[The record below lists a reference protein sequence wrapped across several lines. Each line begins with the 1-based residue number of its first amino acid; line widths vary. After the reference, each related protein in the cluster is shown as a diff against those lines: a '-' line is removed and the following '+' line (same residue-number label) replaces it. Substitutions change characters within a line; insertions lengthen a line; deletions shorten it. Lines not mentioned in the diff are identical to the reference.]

1 MLFRSDIIAGQ
12 GTCGLELMAQ
22 VKDMGVTIDDV
33 LCPASGGGLI
43 AGVGLGV
50 HHANA
55 ATRVYSVEP
64 EGYDDHR
71 RSLAAGKRERNPSSA
86 VALCDSL
93 LSPEPGELTWG
104 LNAKGLA
111 GAYAVSDDEVRRAIG
126 YAFRVLK
133 LVVEPGGS
141 VGLAAVL
148 AGKHAAKHRTVALV
162 LSGGNI
168 DPDTYAAC
176 LKL

>member
-1 MLFRSDIIAGQ
+1 M
-12 GTCGLELMAQ
+12 
-22 VKDMGVTIDDV
+22 
-33 LCPASGGGLI
+33 
-43 AGVGLGV
+43 
-50 HHANA
+50 
-55 ATRVYSVEP
+55 
-64 EGYDDHR
+64 
-71 RSLAAGKRERNPSSA
+71 
-86 VALCDSL
+86 
-93 LSPEPGELTWG
+93 
-104 LNAKGLA
+104 
-111 GAYAVSDDEVRRAIG
+111 RRAIG